1 MVSYDH
7 WQISMLQEIV
17 GKGFENVDFKS
28 CSVLST
34 TMETLIKK
42 GLVGKDGDKYWV
54 TEEGYEVA
62 QYFS

>member
-17 GKGFENVDFKS
+17 DRGFKNVDFTS

-42 GLVGKDGDKYWV
+42 GLVVEDEFGYWE